1 MPNGDPYLQ
10 ELQHLCGVSREAKS
24 AMAPYLIT
32 KPLHRPFR
40 RLTLGPTGEGR
51 WSKTQ

>member
-1 MPNGDPYLQ
+1 MQVP
-10 ELQHLCGVSREAKS
+10 RETKEG
-24 AMAPYLIT
+24 MNPYLIT
-32 KPLHRPFR
+32 KPLRRPFR